1 MDRFICP
8 ECRAEYT
15 VIRCEAPADREPTC
29 EQCDHPFRD
38 QAEDRRLR
46 YERTDPQA

>member
-8 ECRAEYT
+8 SCKAKYA
-15 VIRCEAPADREPTC
+15 VLRCEAPMDREPTC

-38 QAEDRRLR
+38 QADRGWLR
-46 YERTDPQA
+46 YQRTDTQA